1 MTMTLDELLAEGTT
15 IAEVVEEFDVPYNT
29 AKETLLD
36 LHKDG
41 TIKIIDWDLNKTRDS
56 YIPIYGYGRADVKM
70 PTSNNFPS
78 RNWLDKIWFGE
89 VGIAE
94 LVFEESM

>member
-1 MTMTLDELLAEGTT
+1 MTLEELLAEGTT

-36 LHKDG
+36 LHKTG
-41 TIKIIDWDLNKTRDS
+41 TIKIIDWDLNKTRDT

-70 PTSNNFPS
+70 PTTDHFPV

-89 VGIAE
+89 TGVAE
-94 LVFEESM
+94 PVLEESV